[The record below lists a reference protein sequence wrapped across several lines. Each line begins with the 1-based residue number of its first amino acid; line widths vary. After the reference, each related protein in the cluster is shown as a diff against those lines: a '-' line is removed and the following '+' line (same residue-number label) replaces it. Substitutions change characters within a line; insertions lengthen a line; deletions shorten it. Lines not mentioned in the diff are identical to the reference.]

1 MARKTFDEEL
11 ADLKARVLEM
21 ADHARGMFEDGAAS
35 LEDLDED
42 LAEDV
47 DRRKHRLAELDYAI
61 EEEALQLVARQQPM
75 AGDMRFVGACLKLI
89 TYINRVGRYGKDLA
103 QITLQWPADEGHLA
117 HLVQIPVM
125 VERVLEM
132 YDLVIEA
139 FEAEAGFDMDQ
150 LLAWED
156 DLDASRWGVFREC
169 LTYMAEQPEQIEPFA
184 YYMMIARYLE
194 RSGDNVCKMAEKTH
208 YMVTGEHRMIK

>member
-11 ADLKARVLEM
+11 DELENQVLEM
-21 ADHARGMFEDGAAS
+21 AEHARGMFTDGAAS
-35 LEDLDED
+35 LEDLDEE

-75 AGDMRFVGACLKLI
+75 ARDMRFVGACLKLI

-103 QITLQWPADEGHLA
+103 QITLQWPHDEGHLA
-117 HLVQIPVM
+117 RLVQIPVM
-125 VERVLEM
+125 VERVLDM
-132 YDLVIEA
+132 YDLVIDA
-139 FEAEAGFDMDQ
+139 FEAREEFDMDQ
-150 LLAWED
+150 LLDWED

-169 LTYMAEQPEQIEPFA
+169 LTYMAEEPDQIEPFA
-184 YYMMIARYLE
+184 YYMMIARYME
-194 RSGDNVCKMAEKTH
+194 RCGDNVCKMAEKTH